1 MLVTFQS
8 SAAPDVIMLRDLAQY
23 LLGVVG
29 KRLDT
34 RGVILHDELPAMIS
48 RLETAISDDGKA
60 ALARESMQLSRDQSH
75 TAEGGLAQRAWPF
88 LEMMRESCNQK
99 ADILWGV

>member
-8 SAAPDVIMLRDLAQY
+8 SAAPDVVMLRDLAQY

-34 RGVILHDELPAMIS
+34 RGVILHDELPAMIG

-60 ALARESMQLSRDQSH
+60 VLARESLQFSRKHDH
-75 TAEGGLAQRAWPF
+75 TVGGGLAQRAWPF
-88 LEMMRESCNQK
+88 LDMMREARNQK